1 MRTVILTALLI
12 ASVPAAAQDTPTFT
26 PEDAE
31 LMTACIDGLADP
43 ELSKA
48 NPDEVRPQTNCI
60 GAASN
65 PCMENEE
72 GGYSTIGMAECVGRE
87 TNWWDSQLNVHYAS
101 LEETLDA
108 DLFASLRDAQRSW
121 LAYRD
126 ASCGF
131 EYELWSEG
139 TIRTLV
145 YAGCILDSTAQRAYA
160 LSGYVNR
167 PQ

>member
-1 MRTVILTALLI
+1 MRTIILTALLI
-12 ASVPAAAQDTPTFT
+12 ASLPAAAQDTPTFT

-31 LMTACIDGLADP
+31 LMTACIDGLGDP
-43 ELSKA
+43 ALSEA

-145 YAGCILDSTAQRAYA
+145 YASCILDSTAQRAYA